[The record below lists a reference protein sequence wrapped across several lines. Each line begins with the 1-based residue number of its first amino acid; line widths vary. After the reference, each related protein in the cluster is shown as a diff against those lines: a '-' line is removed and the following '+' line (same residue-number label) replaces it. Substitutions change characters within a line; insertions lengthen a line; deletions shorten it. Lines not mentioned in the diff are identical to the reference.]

1 MVIPWEGCVTM
12 IGIYKI
18 TNKDTGEVYIGQST
32 NVENRIS
39 EHKQKRTQTI
49 DNYINVLGVEHFSFE
64 VLEEC
69 LQEDLDDKEKYY
81 INQYDSINNGYNYQ
95 EGGFNNSIGAGNGRA
110 LLSEEDVILIR
121 KAYANHQSPKET
133 YEKVKHTGITY
144 SAFQS
149 VWQGQCWKHIMPEV
163 FTEENKKFY
172 TNGIAS
178 KKAAISLDNVTK
190 YRLYY
195 VDHTWMETYNLY
207 VEDCNKENKSP
218 LTGRSFFKILSG
230 DVSKNSIYLS
240 VPVYKKRK
248 KVWLLHGEPV
258 STISESGE

>member
-32 NVENRIS
+32 NIEKRIS

-64 VLEEC
+64 IIEEC
-69 LQEDLDDKEKYY
+69 SQEDLDDKEKYY

-121 KAYANHQSPKET
+121 KAYADHQSPKEI

-144 SAFQS
+144 KAFQS

-163 FTEENKKFY
+163 FTEENKRFY
-172 TNGIAS
+172 RSGMVSKTAS
-178 KKAAISLDNVTK
+178 ISLTDLKK
-190 YRLYY
+190 YRNYY
-195 VDHTWMETYNLY
+195 VNHTSYEVYQKY
-207 VEDCNKENKSP
+207 KQDCKENNISP
-218 LTGRSFFKILSG
+218 LLERTFYRILTG
-230 DVSKNSIYLS
+230 DVRKESIYLS
-240 VPVYKKRK
+240 IPVYKKKK